1 MPLSGNAVPLIGVV
15 TPFLA
20 LAFLAV
26 GLRLHVRVTLLRNP
40 GVDDWLC
47 LGAVLCSFGTY
58 LANMAGIVVGF
69 GNPLPS
75 MTPEERD
82 VALKTLW
89 ISPPLWGLSSSLVK
103 TSIVTSYLRI
113 WSGKRFKL
121 LCYALLCVISI
132 LGLALFLGGVF
143 ACVPVSLSWAPPP
156 GPDSRDPRRHCM
168 DLPLFMFATSIL
180 NTAIDL
186 AVLAIPMPLFRKLHI
201 APKQRAALTAVF
213 TVGVVVCIASVMR
226 LVTLQHVRR
235 TEDPSVSG
243 LPLGIW
249 SGVELD
255 LGIICACLPTLRPM
269 LARAFPRLLGSTVDS
284 ELSWRGTRR
293 ITRDGNRA
301 CRMHELHSNEE
312 DGKLGNSDTEMIM
325 IRGTSAFPRTPA
337 PSHLDRYSKSY
348 MNFD

>member
-1 MPLSGNAVPLIGVV
+1 MPLSEKAVPLIGVV

-20 LAFLAV
+20 IAFLAV
-26 GLRLHVRVTLLRNP
+26 GLRLHVRVTLLKNS

-47 LGAVLCSFGTY
+47 LGAALCSFGTY
-58 LANMAGIVVGF
+58 LANMTGIVVGF

-82 VALKTLW
+82 IALKTLW

-103 TSIVTSYLRI
+103 MSIVTSYLRI

-121 LCYALLCVISI
+121 LCYALICVISMF
-132 LGLALFLGGVF
+132 GLTLFLGGIL
-143 ACVPVSLSWAPPP
+143 ACVPVSLSWGPP
-156 GPDSRDPRRHCM
+156 GPASRDPRHCM
-168 DLPLFMFATSIL
+168 DLPLFMFATSIP

-186 AVLAIPMPLFRKLHI
+186 AVLAVPIPLFRKLHI

-213 TVGVVVCIASVMR
+213 TVGVVVCIASIMR
-226 LVTLQHVRR
+226 LVTLQHVRH

-269 LARAFPRLLGSTVDS
+269 IARAFPRLLGSTADS
-284 ELSWRGTRR
+284 ELSWQGTQR
-293 ITRDGNRA
+293 ITRDGNGSY
-301 CRMHELHSNEE
+301 RMHELHSNDE
-312 DGKLGNSDTEMIM
+312 DGKSRNGDTETIT
-325 IRGTSAFPRTPA
+325 IRGTSGFPCAPA
-337 PSHLDRYSKSY
+337 PLHLDRHSKSY

>member
-1 MPLSGNAVPLIGVV
+1 MPFSENGIPLIGVV

-20 LAFLAV
+20 LAFLTV
-26 GLRLHVRVTLLRNP
+26 GLRLHVRMTLLRNP

-47 LGAVLCSFGTY
+47 LGAALCSLGTY
-58 LANMAGIVVGF
+58 LANVVGIAVGF

-75 MTPEERD
+75 MTPEEQD

-103 TSIVTSYLRI
+103 ISIVTSYLRI

-121 LCYALLCVISI
+121 LCHVSICVISI
-132 LGLALFLGGVF
+132 FGTTLFLGGIF
-143 ACVPVSLSWAPPP
+143 ACVPVSLSWAPPL
-156 GPDSRDPRRHCM
+156 GPDPRHHCM
-168 DLPLFMFATSIL
+168 DLPLFMFATSVL

-186 AVLAIPMPLFRKLHI
+186 AVLAIPIPLFRKLRI

-226 LVTLQHVRR
+226 LVTLRQLSSRAE
-235 TEDPSVSG
+235 EDPSVSG

-255 LGIICACLPTLRPM
+255 LGVICACLPTLRPM
-269 LARAFPRLLGSTVDS
+269 LARAFPRLLGSAADS
-284 ELSWRGTRR
+284 ELSSWRGTRR
-293 ITRDGNRA
+293 VTRDGNGSY
-301 CRMHELHSNEE
+301 RMRELRSNDE
-312 DGKLGNSDTEMIM
+312 DDKLRDGDVEMRM
-325 IRGTSAFPRTPA
+325 IKGTSGFPRAPA
-337 PSHLDRYSKSY
+337 PLHLDKSSKSY
-348 MNFD
+348 MDFD